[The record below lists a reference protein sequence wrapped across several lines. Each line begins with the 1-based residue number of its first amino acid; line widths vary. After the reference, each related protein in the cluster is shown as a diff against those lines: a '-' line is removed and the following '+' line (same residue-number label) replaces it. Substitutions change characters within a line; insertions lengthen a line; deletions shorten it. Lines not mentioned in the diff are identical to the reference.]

1 MRTIRSMRTG
11 GELIAVVSTAVL
23 LGGCGDL
30 FEVSNPGRI
39 LDEDLNTPLAVQTL
53 VVGMSADFSEGY
65 DGQSFADARLGDEMA
80 GSGSYFL
87 TGLLRRGVVNAE
99 DIDGFWEDAHR
110 ARWTAESG
118 LERMREIEDYDFD
131 GNPFT
136 ARAFLFAAF
145 SNRWLGE
152 NFCEVVYSGPYEA
165 DTGEVVPRTAA
176 FERSIPQFEEAIAH
190 AEQAGETELLMA
202 ARGGLAQAHLGL
214 GQYDQAATIAAQ
226 VPTDFVYSA
235 LYSENS
241 GRENNE
247 IWLETHGRAE
257 MSAYQ
262 ALAGSYDPPDPRAPW
277 VDCRETSCQAGAT
290 GADGETPHF
299 AQMKYPDRGA
309 DIPLVKGTEM
319 RLIEAEAA
327 LRGGDLDTFN
337 EKVNEVRAHHDLD
350 PIQATSLGAE
360 VTGDRNSMTAWD
372 VLDRERH
379 LTLWLEGRRMWDLH
393 RWDHPFLDG
402 GMIIYEPLNARRD
415 SCFPVS
421 FSECQTNPN
430 VPCG

>member
-1 MRTIRSMRTG
+1 MQT
-11 GELIAVVSTAVL
+11 TAL
-23 LGGCGDL
+23 NRISAFFLFALATAGCDGL
-30 FEVSNPGRI
+30 FDVSNPGRI

-53 VVGMSADFSEGY
+53 VVGMSSDFSEGY

-87 TGLLRRGVVNAE
+87 TGLLRRGVVNPE

-118 LERMREIEDYDFD
+118 IERMKGIDDYDFQ
-131 GNPFT
+131 GNPLT
-136 ARAFLFAAF
+136 ARAYLFAGF

-152 NFCEVVYSGPYEA
+152 NFCEVVYSGPYDT
-165 DTGEVVPRTAA
+165 DTGEALPRSAA
-176 FERSIPQFEEAIAH
+176 FERAVPHFQEAITH
-190 AEQAGETELLMA
+190 AQQAGATDLLNA
-202 ARGGLAQAHLGL
+202 ARGGLAQAYLGL
-214 GQYDQAATIAAQ
+214 GQYDQAANIAAQ
-226 VPTDFVYSA
+226 VPTGFEYVA
-235 LYSENS
+235 LYSDNS

-247 IWLETHGRAE
+247 IWVETHGRAE

-262 ALAGSYDPPDPRAPW
+262 ALASTFEPPDPRAPW
-277 VDCRETSCQAGAT
+277 VDCRKTSCRAGST
-290 GADGETPHF
+290 GADGSTPHF
-299 AQMKYPDRGA
+299 AQMKYPDRGS

-327 LRGGDLDTFN
+327 LRAGDLTKFN
-337 EKVNEVRAHHDLD
+337 QKVNEARSHYDLA
-350 PIQATSLGAE
+350 PIQATSLGSG
-360 VTGDRNSMTAWD
+360 VSGDRESTTAWD
-372 VLDRERH
+372 ILDRERH

-402 GMIIYEPLNARRD
+402 GIIVYEPLNPRRA

-430 VPCG
+430 IPCT